1 MILQAQFKCRLC
13 IFFCLVLQSWSFSL
27 EPRKV
32 SQVYLMATAA
42 DEKETSDIRE
52 VSDDV
57 SPPSPEWGAS
67 YIGGDPCGSKYN
79 TDPHDAKIQKPGMPS
94 DMKQRIA
101 ALAAKKRREQ
111 SKQTQKH
118 DEEQ

>member
-1 MILQAQFKCRLC
+1 MTLQAQFKFRLC
-13 IFFCLVLQSWSFSL
+13 IFFCLVLQSLSFSL

-32 SQVYLMATAA
+32 SQIYLMAAA
-42 DEKETSDIRE
+42 DEKDTSDISD

-57 SPPSPEWGAS
+57 SPPSPEWGTS

-101 ALAAKKRREQ
+101 ALAAKKLREQ

-118 DEEQ
+118 DKEH

>member
-1 MILQAQFKCRLC
+1 M
-13 IFFCLVLQSWSFSL
+13 
-27 EPRKV
+27 
-32 SQVYLMATAA
+32 SQIYLMAAA
-42 DEKETSDIRE
+42 DEKETSDISD
-52 VSDDV
+52 VSDHV
-57 SPPSPEWGAS
+57 SPPSPEWGTS

-101 ALAAKKRREQ
+101 ALAAKKLREQ

-118 DEEQ
+118 DEEH